1 MDDPLVC
8 GDPLAERRFAYA
20 RAAAG
25 EGDFAAAAEVLEQA
39 LERAPGWA
47 AAWFALGE
55 ARERLGDRDGAAEA
69 YRAAVRCDPAD
80 AQGAAARLALIGRGD
95 PPTSLPAAYVA
106 RLFDQYAPRFE
117 AHLTAALGYRAPAL
131 FAEALS
137 AAAPGRR
144 FVSALDIGCGGG
156 LMGEALRDRVGH
168 LTGVDLS
175 PAMIARARERGV
187 YDALVADDAVAV
199 LRRQPPAT
207 FDLIVAADLLVY
219 IGDLA
224 PLFAAAATALTGDGL
239 IAFSVETSEDD
250 GFSLGA
256 SMRFAHSRAY
266 VEATA
271 SAAGLR
277 SLFVRAASIRREAGA
292 DAPGLIC
299 AFERTEQQGRA

>member
-1 MDDPLVC
+1 VDDPLVC

-25 EGDFAAAAEVLEQA
+25 EGDFAAAADVLEQA

-69 YRAAVRCDPAD
+69 YRAAVCRDPAD

-137 AAAPGRR
+137 AAAPERR

-187 YDALVADDAVAV
+187 YDALVADDAVA
-199 LRRQPPAT
+199 LLQRAPPAA
-207 FDLIVAADLLVY
+207 FDLIVAADSLVY

-239 IAFSVETSEDD
+239 IAFSVETGEAE

-277 SLFVRAASIRREAGA
+277 PLFVRAASIRHEAGA

-299 AFERTEQQGRA
+299 AFQRTERQGRA

>member
-1 MDDPLVC
+1 
-8 GDPLAERRFAYA
+8 
-20 RAAAG
+20 
-25 EGDFAAAAEVLEQA
+25 
-39 LERAPGWA
+39 
-47 AAWFALGE
+47 
-55 ARERLGDRDGAAEA
+55 
-69 YRAAVRCDPAD
+69 
-80 AQGAAARLALIGRGD
+80 
-95 PPTSLPAAYVA
+95 
-106 RLFDQYAPRFE
+106 
-117 AHLTAALGYRAPAL
+117 
-131 FAEALS
+131 
-137 AAAPGRR
+137 
-144 FVSALDIGCGGG
+144 
-156 LMGEALRDRVGH
+156 MGEALGDRVGH

-207 FDLIVAADLLVY
+207 FDLIVAADSLVY

-239 IAFSVETSEDD
+239 IAFSVETSEHD

-256 SMRFAHSRAY
+256 SMRFAHSRAC

-277 SLFVRAASIRREAGA
+277 SLFLRAASIRREAGV

-299 AFERTEQQGRA
+299 VFERTEQQGRA